1 MSKIEEALAMCLEL
15 GKIIA
20 QTEEY
25 KAMKEAEYNLL
36 HDAEARRMVE
46 NLQQLQME
54 QAKKQMSGIELTEEE
69 KKKLRDAEQTAVQ
82 HPVVRASHLSNANF
96 QDLMKEI
103 SKKIREGINANAINN
118 KQ

>member
-1 MSKIEEALAMCLEL
+1 MSKIEEALAMCMEL

-36 HDAEARRMVE
+36 HDAEARKMVE
-46 NLQQLQME
+46 NLQQLQID
-54 QAKKQMSGIELTEEE
+54 QAKRQMAGIELTEEE
-69 KKKLRDAEQTAVQ
+69 KKKLQQTEQTTVQ
-82 HPVVRASHLSNANF
+82 NPVVRASHIANANF

-103 SKKIREGINANAINN
+103 SKKIREGIKTHSAE
-118 KQ
+118 